1 MDARTHILP
10 RVVRRMS
17 FNGYLTADDHRS
29 SDHAYAMQQM
39 QGGKAYR
46 LRMHWSTSSLFL
58 KFRVLKKK
66 VLALISNVLQL
77 GVLQCSMI
85 LGQIDPSYI
94 NEYYMHGQMAN
105 VQTILLALRL
115 TN

>member
-1 MDARTHILP
+1 MIIGRRTMHTQCSRCREEKPTVYVCTGP
-10 RVVRRMS
+10 RPL
-17 FNGYLTADDHRS
+17 FS
-29 SDHAYAMQQM
+29 SN
-39 QGGKAYR
+39 
-46 LRMHWSTSSLFL
+46 SVSS
-58 KFRVLKKK
+58 KKK